1 MFMSWQKIVV
11 ETQTESIEA
20 ISNILM
26 TNGAEGVE
34 IDDSTELDHY
44 QPSDATVMVKAED
57 IVHRTSGASVSGYF
71 ANEADL
77 VLLTN
82 KIQSSVDELPD
93 FGLDAHPGTVT
104 VQAVLDDD
112 WATEW
117 QKYYHPVR
125 VTRHITVV
133 PKWENYQ
140 PIQKDEQVIVLDPGM
155 AFGTGTHPTTKLMIQ
170 ALEVVVRGGE
180 TIIDVGTGSGVL
192 GIAARLLGAG
202 DILGT
207 DIDDVAVT
215 SAQGNVDL
223 NPQAADMQ
231 LMVSDLLND
240 VPNKQYDI
248 VIANMLA
255 EVLELL
261 IPKVK
266 NVLQPNGWFLLS
278 GIYYDKR
285 DKMISDLQENGL
297 VVEQSMKL
305 GDWYGIIAKFNR
317 EDN

>member
-1 MFMSWQKIVV
+1 MSWQKIVV

-34 IDDSTELDHY
+34 IDDSAELDHY
-44 QPSDATVMVKAED
+44 QPADATVMVKAED

-71 ANEADL
+71 ANETDL

-82 KIQSSVDELPD
+82 KIQSSVDELSD

-104 VQAVLDDD
+104 VQAVLEDD

-155 AFGTGTHPTTKLMIQ
+155 AFGTGTHPTTQLMIQ

-180 TIIDVGTGSGVL
+180 TVIDVGTGSGVL
-192 GIAARLLGAG
+192 GITARLLGAG

-223 NPQAADMQ
+223 NPQVADMQ

-240 VPNKQYDI
+240 VPNQKYDI

-261 IPKVK
+261 IPNVG
-266 NVLQPNGWFLLS
+266 NVLQPNGRLLLS

-285 DKMISDLQENGL
+285 DKMIFDLQENGL

-305 GDWYGIIAKFNR
+305 GDWYGIIAKFNS

>member
-1 MFMSWQKIVV
+1 MSWQKIVV

-34 IDDSTELDHY
+34 IDDSAELDHY
-44 QPSDATVMVKAED
+44 QPADATVMVKAED

-71 ANEADL
+71 ANETDL

-82 KIQSSVDELPD
+82 KIQSSVDELSD

-104 VQAVLDDD
+104 VQAVLEDD

-155 AFGTGTHPTTKLMIQ
+155 AFGTGTHPTTQLMIQ

-180 TIIDVGTGSGVL
+180 TVIDVGTGSGVL

-223 NPQAADMQ
+223 NPQVADMQ

-240 VPNKQYDI
+240 VPNQKYDI

-261 IPKVK
+261 IPKVGS
-266 NVLQPNGWFLLS
+266 VLQPNGRLLLS

-285 DKMISDLQENGL
+285 DKMIFDLQENGL

-305 GDWYGIIAKFNR
+305 GDWYGIIAKFNS

>member
-1 MFMSWQKIVV
+1 MSWQKIIV

-34 IDDSTELDHY
+34 IDDSAELAHY
-44 QPSDATVMVKAED
+44 QPADETVMLKEED
-57 IVHRTSGASVSGYF
+57 IVHRTEGAAVSGYF
-71 ANEADL
+71 ANEANL
-77 VLLTN
+77 ASIKSKIQASVEELTN
-82 KIQSSVDELPD
+82 

-104 VQAVLDDD
+104 VQAVADEE

-125 VTRHITVV
+125 VTRHVTVV
-133 PKWENYQ
+133 PKWEAYEPEQ
-140 PIQKDEQVIVLDPGM
+140 DDEQVIVLDPGM
-155 AFGTGTHPTTKLMIQ
+155 AFGTGTHPTTELMIQ

-180 TIIDVGTGSGVL
+180 TVIDVGTGSGVL

-202 DILGT
+202 DIMGT
-207 DIDDVAVT
+207 DIDDVAVS
-215 SAQGNVDL
+215 SAQGNIDL
-223 NPQAADMQ
+223 NPKAADMQ
-231 LMVSDLLND
+231 LIVSDLLKD
-240 VPNKQYDI
+240 VPNKKYDI

-261 IPKVK
+261 IPQVG
-266 NVLQPNGWFLLS
+266 NALQPKGHLLLS

-285 DKMISDLQENGL
+285 DQMIADLEANGM

-305 GDWYGIIAKFNR
+305 GDWYGIIAKFDS
-317 EDN
+317 EGD

>member
-34 IDDSTELDHY
+34 IDDSAELDHY
-44 QPSDATVMVKAED
+44 QPADATVMVKAED

-71 ANEADL
+71 ANETDL

-82 KIQSSVDELPD
+82 KIQSSVDELSD

-104 VQAVLDDD
+104 VQAVLEDD

-155 AFGTGTHPTTKLMIQ
+155 AFGTGTHPTTQLMIQ

-180 TIIDVGTGSGVL
+180 TVIDVGTGSGVL
-192 GIAARLLGAG
+192 GITARLLGAG

-223 NPQAADMQ
+223 NPQVADMQ

-240 VPNKQYDI
+240 VPNQKYDI

-261 IPKVK
+261 IPNVG
-266 NVLQPNGWFLLS
+266 NVLQPNGRLLLS

-285 DKMISDLQENGL
+285 DKMIFDLQENGL

-305 GDWYGIIAKFNR
+305 GDWYGIIAKFNS